1 MLARIDGHQATSC
14 KGSTMIVMTVMIM
27 LMMMVSKDKRA
38 PSCWGKVTG
47 GPMGGF
53 PMGGGV
59 EGS

>member
-1 MLARIDGHQATSC
+1 
-14 KGSTMIVMTVMIM
+14 MIVMTVMIM

-59 EGS
+59 EES